1 MTRAARTLGAILTAS
16 QGGAWNGIIDDAV
29 LAAARQHDVGPLVFH
44 ALRQGPAWDRQ
55 TIAVR
60 DALARLASEAALV
73 DALRL
78 DTDRS
83 VIATL
88 AAAGLAPLIF
98 KGATLAHRHYPA
110 SWLRPR
116 VDTDL
121 LIREHDQAD
130 AAAAFERMGF
140 TRVPRPTGDHVTHQ
154 FTYARAIHGVW
165 AEFDV
170 HWKIADPQ
178 VFADVLSYDDLAHE
192 SGPLPA
198 LGPAA
203 RSISDVHALLVAC
216 THRVAHHYD
225 SDSLLFLYD
234 IDRLSRAFD
243 DRSWDRFV
251 VLALAQRVA
260 RVCARGLTLAMEV
273 FGSPAP
279 LQVLDAL
286 AAPGSS
292 EPSAAYLRGRLRR
305 VDILRSDL
313 ESLRDW
319 RARAKL
325 LREHLLPAPAYIL
338 HSYGGAHR
346 YLLPVLY
353 LHRIVHGAFE
363 WFRPLR

>member
-1 MTRAARTLGAILTAS
+1 MTPAALTLGTILTS
-16 QGGAWNGIIDDAV
+16 PGGAWNGVIDEAV
-29 LAAARQHDVGPLVFH
+29 LDAARQHDLGPLVFR
-44 ALRQGPAWDRQ
+44 ALRQGPAWDHQ
-55 TIAVR
+55 TIVVR
-60 DALARLASEAALV
+60 GALTRLASEAALV
-73 DALRL
+73 DAIRL
-78 DTDRS
+78 DSDRS

-88 AAAGLAPLIF
+88 AASGLAPLIF
-98 KGATLAHRHYPA
+98 KGAALAHRHYPV

-121 LIREHDQAD
+121 LIREHEQGD

-140 TRVPRPTGDHVTHQ
+140 ARAPRPTGDHVTHQ
-154 FTYARAIHGVW
+154 FTYARTVHGVR

-178 VFADVLSYDDLAHE
+178 AFADVLSYDELARE
-192 SGPLPA
+192 SAPLLP

-203 RSISDVHALLVAC
+203 QSISDVHALLIAC

-234 IDRLSRAFD
+234 IDRLSRALD
-243 DRSWDRFV
+243 DRSWDRFS
-251 VLALAQRVA
+251 VLALAQRVG

-273 FGSPAP
+273 FGSPVP
-279 LQVLDAL
+279 RQVLDAL
-286 AAPGSS
+286 AAAGPS
-292 EPSAAYLRGRLRR
+292 EPSAEYLRGRLRR

-313 ESLRDW
+313 ESLRGW

-338 HSYGGAHR
+338 HSYGGASR

-353 LHRIVHGAFE
+353 VHRMVHGAFE

>member
-88 AAAGLAPLIF
+88 AAAGLAP
-98 KGATLAHRHYPA
+98 
-110 SWLRPR
+110 
-116 VDTDL
+116 
-121 LIREHDQAD
+121 
-130 AAAAFERMGF
+130 
-140 TRVPRPTGDHVTHQ
+140 
-154 FTYARAIHGVW
+154 
-165 AEFDV
+165 
-170 HWKIADPQ
+170 
-178 VFADVLSYDDLAHE
+178 E